1 MRVIAEGGSP
11 LYCFTCGDEREF
23 ELPPC
28 EDGHGEECP
37 ERACVDCGSAV
48 LVGLPPGAAA
58 PAPGRT
64 SETAPAPG
72 RAATVRAV
80 A

>member
-1 MRVIAEGGSP
+1 
-11 LYCFTCGDEREF
+11 LYCFTCGDERVF
-23 ELPPC
+23 EQPPC

-37 ERACVDCGSAV
+37 ERACADCGSAV
-48 LVGLPPGAAA
+48 LVGPP
-58 PAPGRT
+58 PAVT
-64 SETAPAPG
+64 AVTAPAPRRASETARARG